1 MILTDY
7 YRFDKL
13 PEIKSK
19 LRLNCTASTAS
30 YNPLE
35 ALRNKRA
42 ELFVYLMQNSYTK
55 AGRDGKADLALGHG
69 DTHISSVYMPEIE
82 QAFGVGDMIH
92 TADALVFTFAN
103 FKLIDGRP
111 SEGTRLELFVARGKR
126 HSLSGLYNLLC
137 DGELDAEMYRL
148 RDMARPEGEAELL
161 LK

>member
-35 ALRNKRA
+35 GLRNKRG
-42 ELFVYLMQNSYTK
+42 ELFVYLMGNSYTK

-69 DTHISSVYMPEIE
+69 DTHISSIYMPDIE
-82 QAFGVGDMIH
+82 LALGVGDMIH
-92 TADALVFTFAN
+92 TPDALLFSFER
-103 FKLIDGRP
+103 FRLIDGHP

-126 HSLSGLYNLLC
+126 HSLNGLYNLLC
-137 DGELDAEMYRL
+137 DGELDAEMRRL
-148 RDMARPEGEAELL
+148 RESARPESERL